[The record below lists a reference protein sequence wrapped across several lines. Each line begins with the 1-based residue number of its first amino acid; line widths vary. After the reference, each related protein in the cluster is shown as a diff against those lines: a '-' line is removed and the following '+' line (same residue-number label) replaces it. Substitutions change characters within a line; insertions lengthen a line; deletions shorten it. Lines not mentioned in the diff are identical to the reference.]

1 VWLKIG
7 YVLCTEVYTG
17 KGQQDKSAT
26 VQKRGPQCFANQHEC
41 RCCRGF
47 RKRRQC
53 MTHYVP
59 TIPVQPK
66 EALYTQSRYTST
78 MHFAVFTQ
86 WLYTRTI
93 KFELYIQSEYT
104 PTMQSALSSRF
115 LPLVC
120 SAVLILFLF
129 THKKNCAKRHSRH
142 ISVWR
147 VIADVPKRTEVV
159 IRTSDAHGRRCFE
172 QIFPDVSFL

>member
-1 VWLKIG
+1 M
-7 YVLCTEVYTG
+7 
-17 KGQQDKSAT
+17 QKS
-26 VQKRGPQCFANQHEC
+26 GPYCFANQHEC

-59 TIPVQPK
+59 TMPVQPK

-93 KFELYIQSEYT
+93 KFELYIQSEYP

-129 THKKNCAKRHSRH
+129 THKKKRCKTSFTSH
-142 ISVWR
+142 ISTKSDCGGAKTYR
-147 VIADVPKRTEVV
+147 SCHTDVGCSRKTVLRTHF
-159 IRTSDAHGRRCFE
+159 S
-172 QIFPDVSFL
+172 